1 MLELLA
7 VLTPIA
13 LIDSASITP
22 LGLVPLA
29 TILAGKRRFSTA
41 FAFLAGLFVSY
52 LIMCLLFL
60 FGLSAFL
67 MRMNVWLN
75 YRWNNPEP
83 ADFGIQI
90 LVGLVMLVFGLRI
103 AEKRKSKSGGRE
115 IQSGVTPAAAFGF
128 GFLMN
133 VVGFPGALPYFAA
146 ADRIAQADPST
157 TIAVAAVVYYVLIF
171 VLPLTAVVLLR
182 ALLGQRMD
190 AAIQAIQGFFNTWGK
205 RLMMVLLILLGVILV
220 VDGVAYFLG
229 GPLIP
234 IGFHGG
240 SGSQSM

>member
-1 MLELLA
+1 MLELLT

-13 LIDSASITP
+13 LIDSASVTP

-29 TILAGKRRFSTA
+29 TILAGKRPFATA
-41 FAFLAGLFVSY
+41 FAFLAGLYISY

-60 FGLSAFL
+60 FGLSAIL
-67 MRMNVWLN
+67 MRLNVWLS

-83 ADFGIQI
+83 ADFGVQV
-90 LVGLVMLVFGLRI
+90 LVGLVMLIFGLRI
-103 AEKRKSKSGGRE
+103 AEKRQRKSGGRKL
-115 IQSGVTPAAAFGF
+115 QSGVTPASAFGF

-146 ADRIAQADPST
+146 ADRIAQTDPPASG
-157 TIAVAAVVYYVLIF
+157 AVLAVVYYVTIF
-171 VLPLTAVVLLR
+171 VLPLTAIVLLR

-190 AAIQAIQGFFNTWGK
+190 AIMLAIQGFFDGWGK
-205 RLMMVLLILLGVILV
+205 RLILVLLVLLGVILV

-234 IGFHGG
+234 IGFPGG
-240 SGSQSM
+240 SEPQSM

>member
-1 MLELLA
+1 MLELLT

-13 LIDSASITP
+13 LIDSTSVTP

-29 TILAGKRRFSTA
+29 TILAGRRPFGTA
-41 FAFLAGLFVSY
+41 FAFLAGLFISY
-52 LIMCLLFL
+52 LIMALLFL
-60 FGLSAFL
+60 FGLSSVLTRLNA
-67 MRMNVWLN
+67 WLS
-75 YRWNNPEP
+75 YRWDNPEP

-90 LVGLVMLVFGLRI
+90 LVGLVMLFFGLRI
-103 AEKRKSKSGGRE
+103 AEKRKSRSSGRE
-115 IQSGVTPAAAFGF
+115 LQSGVSPVSAFGF

-146 ADRIAQADPST
+146 ADRIAQADPPVSE
-157 TIAVAAVVYYVLIF
+157 AVLAVVFYVTIF
-171 VLPLTAVVLLR
+171 VLPLTAIVLLR

-190 AAIQAIQGFFNTWGK
+190 AIMQAIQGFFDTKGK
-205 RLMMVLLILLGVILV
+205 RLLMVLLVLLGLILV

-234 IGFHGG
+234 IGFPGLE
-240 SGSQSM
+240 

>member
-1 MLELLA
+1 MLELLT

-13 LIDSASITP
+13 LIDSTSVTP

-29 TILAGKRRFSTA
+29 TILAGKRPFGTA
-41 FAFLAGLFVSY
+41 FAFLAGLFISY
-52 LIMCLLFL
+52 LIMALLFL
-60 FGLSAFL
+60 FGLNSVL
-67 MRMNVWLN
+67 TRLN
-75 YRWNNPEP
+75 AWFSYRWDNPEP

-90 LVGLVMLVFGLRI
+90 LVGLVMLFFGLRI
-103 AEKRKSKSGGRE
+103 AEKRKSRSSGRE
-115 IQSGVTPAAAFGF
+115 LQSGVSPVSAFGF

-146 ADRIAQADPST
+146 ADRIAQADPPVSE
-157 TIAVAAVVYYVLIF
+157 AVLAVVFYVTIF
-171 VLPLTAVVLLR
+171 VLPLTAIVLLR

-190 AAIQAIQGFFNTWGK
+190 AIMQAIQGFFDTKGK
-205 RLMMVLLILLGVILV
+205 RLLMVLLVLLGLILV

-234 IGFHGG
+234 IGFP
-240 SGSQSM
+240 

>member
-1 MLELLA
+1 MFELLT

-13 LIDSASITP
+13 LVDSVSITP

-29 TILAGKRRFSTA
+29 TILAGKRPFGTA
-41 FAFLAGLFVSY
+41 WAFLAGLFISY

-60 FGLSAFL
+60 FGLSAAL
-67 MRMNVWLN
+67 MRLNGWLN

-83 ADFGIQI
+83 ADFAVQV

-103 AEKRKSKSGGRE
+103 VEKRQGKSGGRE
-115 IQSGVTPAAAFGF
+115 LQSGVTPASAFGF

-146 ADRIAQADPST
+146 ADRIAQADPPTSN
-157 TIAVAAVVYYVLIF
+157 AVIAVVYYVMIF
-171 VLPLTAVVLLR
+171 VLPLTAIVLLR

-190 AAIQAIQGFFNTWGK
+190 AVMQAIQGFFDSWGK
-205 RLMMVLLILLGVILV
+205 RLVMVLFILLGLILV

-229 GPLIP
+229 GPMIP
-234 IGFHGG
+234 IGFPGG
-240 SGSQSM
+240 SGPQSM

>member
-1 MLELLA
+1 MLDLLA

-29 TILAGKRRFSTA
+29 TILAGKRPFGTA

-60 FGLSAFL
+60 FGLSVFL

-115 IQSGVTPAAAFGF
+115 LQSGVTPASAFGF

-146 ADRIAQADPST
+146 ADRIAQADPT
-157 TIAVAAVVYYVLIF
+157 TSNAVIAVVYYVTIF
-171 VLPLTAVVLLR
+171 VLPLTAIVLLR
-182 ALLGQRMD
+182 ALMGQRMD
-190 AAIQAIQGFFNTWGK
+190 AVMQAIQGFFDTWGK
-205 RLMMVLLILLGVILV
+205 RLIMVLLILLGVTLV
-220 VDGVAYFLG
+220 VDGIAYFMG

-234 IGFHGG
+234 IGFPGG
-240 SGSQSM
+240 A

>member
-1 MLELLA
+1 MLELLT

-13 LIDSASITP
+13 LIDSTSVTP

-29 TILAGKRRFSTA
+29 TILAGKRPFGTA
-41 FAFLAGLFVSY
+41 FAFLAGLFISY
-52 LIMCLLFL
+52 LIMALLFL
-60 FGLSAFL
+60 FGLNSVL
-67 MRMNVWLN
+67 TRLN
-75 YRWNNPEP
+75 AWFSYRWDNPEP

-90 LVGLVMLVFGLRI
+90 LVGLVMLFFGLRI
-103 AEKRKSKSGGRE
+103 AEKRKSRSSGRE
-115 IQSGVTPAAAFGF
+115 LQSGVSPVSAFGF

-146 ADRIAQADPST
+146 ADRIAQADPPVSE
-157 TIAVAAVVYYVLIF
+157 AVLAVVFYVTIF
-171 VLPLTAVVLLR
+171 VLPLTAIVLLR

-190 AAIQAIQGFFNTWGK
+190 AIMQAIQGFFDTKGK
-205 RLMMVLLILLGVILV
+205 RLLMVLLVLLGLILV

-234 IGFHGG
+234 IGFPGLE
-240 SGSQSM
+240 

>member
-1 MLELLA
+1 MIELLA

-29 TILAGKRRFSTA
+29 TILAGKRPFGTA
-41 FAFLAGLFVSY
+41 FAFLAGLFISY
-52 LIMCLLFL
+52 LMMCLLFL

-67 MRMNVWLN
+67 MRMNDWLN

-103 AEKRKSKSGGRE
+103 VEKRKSKSGGRE
-115 IQSGVTPAAAFGF
+115 IQSGVTPTAAFGF

-146 ADRIAQADPST
+146 ADRIAQADPPTSD
-157 TIAVAAVVYYVLIF
+157 AVIAVVYYVTIF
-171 VLPLTAVVLLR
+171 VLPLAAIVLLR
-182 ALLGQRMD
+182 VLLGKRMD
-190 AAIQAIQGFFNTWGK
+190 GVMQAIQGFFDSWGR
-205 RLMMVLLILLGVILV
+205 RLVMVLLILLGLILV

-234 IGFHGG
+234 IGFPG
-240 SGSQSM
+240 

>member
-1 MLELLA
+1 MLELLT

-13 LIDSASITP
+13 LIDSTSVTP

-29 TILAGKRRFSTA
+29 TILTGKRPFGTA
-41 FAFLAGLFVSY
+41 FAFLAGLFISY
-52 LIMCLLFL
+52 LIMALLFL
-60 FGLSAFL
+60 FGLSSVLTRLNA
-67 MRMNVWLN
+67 WLS
-75 YRWNNPEP
+75 YRWDNPEP

-90 LVGLVMLVFGLRI
+90 LVGLVMLFFGLRI
-103 AEKRKSKSGGRE
+103 AEIRKSRSSGRE
-115 IQSGVTPAAAFGF
+115 LQSGVSPVSAFGF

-146 ADRIAQADPST
+146 ADRIAQADPP
-157 TIAVAAVVYYVLIF
+157 VADTVLAVVFYVTIF
-171 VLPLTAVVLLR
+171 VLPLTAIVLLR

-190 AAIQAIQGFFNTWGK
+190 AIMQAIQDFFDTKGK
-205 RLMMVLLILLGVILV
+205 RLLMVLLVLLGLILV

-234 IGFHGG
+234 IGFPGLE
-240 SGSQSM
+240 

>member
-1 MLELLA
+1 MLELLI

-13 LIDSASITP
+13 LIDSASVTP

-29 TILAGKRRFSTA
+29 TILAGKRPIGTA
-41 FAFLAGLFVSY
+41 FAFLAGLYVSY
-52 LIMCLLFL
+52 LVMCLLFL
-60 FGLSAFL
+60 FGLSAAL
-67 MRMNVWLN
+67 MRLNGWLN

-83 ADFGIQI
+83 ADFAVQV

-103 AEKRKSKSGGRE
+103 TEKRKSKSGGRD
-115 IQSGVTPAAAFGF
+115 IQSGVSPASAFGF
-128 GFLMN
+128 GVLMN

-146 ADRIAQADPST
+146 ADRIVQANPPTFD
-157 TIAVAAVVYYVLIF
+157 AMVAVVYYVMIF

-190 AAIQAIQGFFNTWGK
+190 TAVQTIQGFFDSWGK
-205 RLMMVLLILLGVILV
+205 RLLMVLMILLGFVLV

-234 IGFHGG
+234 VGFPG
-240 SGSQSM
+240 

>member
-1 MLELLA
+1 MIELLA

-29 TILAGKRRFSTA
+29 TILAGKRPFGTA
-41 FAFLAGLFVSY
+41 FAFLAGLFISY
-52 LIMCLLFL
+52 LMMCLLFL

-90 LVGLVMLVFGLRI
+90 LVGLVMLIFGLRI
-103 AEKRKSKSGGRE
+103 VEKRKSKSGGRE
-115 IQSGVTPAAAFGF
+115 IQSGVTPTAAFGF

-146 ADRIAQADPST
+146 ADRIAQADPPTSD
-157 TIAVAAVVYYVLIF
+157 AVIAVVYYVTIF
-171 VLPLTAVVLLR
+171 VLPLAAIVLLR
-182 ALLGQRMD
+182 VLLGKRMD
-190 AAIQAIQGFFNTWGK
+190 GVMQAIQGFFDSWGR
-205 RLMMVLLILLGVILV
+205 RLVMVLLILLGLILV

-234 IGFHGG
+234 IGFPG
-240 SGSQSM
+240 

>member
-1 MLELLA
+1 MLELLT

-13 LIDSASITP
+13 LIDSTSVTP

-29 TILAGKRRFSTA
+29 TILAGKRPFGTA
-41 FAFLAGLFVSY
+41 FAFLAGLFISY
-52 LIMCLLFL
+52 LIMALLFL
-60 FGLSAFL
+60 FGLNSVL
-67 MRMNVWLN
+67 TRLN
-75 YRWNNPEP
+75 AWFSYRWDNPEP

-90 LVGLVMLVFGLRI
+90 LVGLVMLFFGLRI
-103 AEKRKSKSGGRE
+103 AEKRKSRSSGRE
-115 IQSGVTPAAAFGF
+115 LQSGVSPVSAFGF

-146 ADRIAQADPST
+146 ADRIAQADPPVSE
-157 TIAVAAVVYYVLIF
+157 AVLAVVYYVTIF
-171 VLPLTAVVLLR
+171 VLPLTAIVLLR

-190 AAIQAIQGFFNTWGK
+190 AIMQAIQGFFDTKGK
-205 RLMMVLLILLGVILV
+205 RLLMVLLVLLGLILV

-234 IGFHGG
+234 IGFPGLE
-240 SGSQSM
+240 

>member
-7 VLTPIA
+7 VLTPVA

-29 TILAGKRRFSTA
+29 TVLAGKRPFRTA
-41 FAFLAGLFVSY
+41 FAFLAGLFISY

-83 ADFGIQI
+83 ADFGVQV

-103 AEKRKSKSGGRE
+103 AEKRKRKSSGRE
-115 IQSGVTPAAAFGF
+115 LQSGVSPASAFGF

-146 ADRIAQADPST
+146 ADRIAQADPT
-157 TIAVAAVVYYVLIF
+157 TSNAVIAVVYYVTIF
-171 VLPLTAVVLLR
+171 VLPLTAIVLLR
-182 ALLGQRMD
+182 ALMGQRMD
-190 AAIQAIQGFFNTWGK
+190 AVMQAIQGFFDTWGK
-205 RLMMVLLILLGVILV
+205 RLIMVLLILLGLTLV
-220 VDGVAYFLG
+220 ADGIAYFMG

-234 IGFHGG
+234 IGFPGG
-240 SGSQSM
+240 A

>member
-1 MLELLA
+1 MLDLLA

-22 LGLVPLA
+22 LGLVPLT
-29 TILAGKRRFSTA
+29 TILAGKRPFGTA
-41 FAFLAGLFVSY
+41 FAFLAGLYVSY

-67 MRMNVWLN
+67 IRMNVWLN

-90 LVGLVMLVFGLRI
+90 MIGLVMLVFGLRI
-103 AEKRKSKSGGRE
+103 AEKRKSRSGGRE
-115 IQSGVTPAAAFGF
+115 LQSGVTPASAFGF

-146 ADRIAQADPST
+146 ADQIAQADPTSSS
-157 TIAVAAVVYYVLIF
+157 AVIAVVYYVTIF
-171 VLPLTAVVLLR
+171 VLPLTAIVLLR
-182 ALLGQRMD
+182 ALMGQRMD
-190 AAIQAIQGFFNTWGK
+190 VVVQAIQVFFDTWGK
-205 RLMMVLLILLGVILV
+205 RLIMILLILLGLILI

-229 GPLIP
+229 SPLIP
-234 IGFHGG
+234 IGFPGKG
-240 SGSQSM
+240 